1 MTGRKLKKYHEPKF
15 LRSERRVIEER
26 LQPIIRGREQGD
38 LRQRIE
44 PQHSGGFQPQTRRP
58 KQWTVDPFSEK
69 DRPTSVQHEDLPGPS
84 TATSGQELFAPR
96 PLEEGKIDQ
105 DPSILEVPAINR
117 TRYVGVKS
125 VQYVKMGHASKENSS
140 GT

>member
-1 MTGRKLKKYHEPKF
+1 MEKVPRAQVPTERK
-15 LRSERRVIEER
+15 RVSEER

-44 PQHSGGFQPQTRRP
+44 SQHSGGFQPQTRRP
-58 KQWTVDPFSEK
+58 EQWTVDPFWEK

-84 TATSGQELFAPR
+84 TTTSGQELFAPM
-96 PLEEGKIDQ
+96 PMEEGKIDQ
-105 DPSILEVPAINR
+105 DPSILEVPAKNW
-117 TRYVGVKS
+117 TRYWESKACNTS
-125 VQYVKMGHASKENSS
+125 KWDTPQKMWRKKRSS